1 MGTHER
7 SRADAE
13 EQEGAEGKRQGDAP
27 PGNDPW
33 RSQGALWLPW
43 AMDPRVGFRGG
54 APSGAEGAWRCALLR
69 WVTGRGGCSRPREWQ
84 QRWALLGH
92 PGPRALC
99 ASFWRTC
106 SAAVE
111 GGGLRCPHSGGRT
124 GTLTW
129 RCLVSSSP
137 ESRSRPGH
145 GGPQSP
151 GSVIW
156 AAARPRTEDGSAR
169 SGRQRGAPGGP
180 QCDGWMRT

>member
-7 SRADAE
+7 SWADAE
-13 EQEGAEGKRQGDAP
+13 EQEGAEGKLQGDPP

-124 GTLTW
+124 GTLTR

-151 GSVIW
+151 GSGIW

-180 QCDGWMRT
+180 QSDGWMRT